1 MVQENIPSCCIFPY
15 LEVTDLIWNCLSFSV
30 IQAHIGNAGNSNF
43 LKTVNKNHTETLM
56 LREGIHKEKDK
67 YHMISL
73 ISASYYT
80 AEMKLS
86 TEKKNM
92 DFENRCMIQGG
103 AGGRREGVG
112 VSGSL
117 GLIDV
122 DYCLWNG

>member
-1 MVQENIPSCCIFPY
+1 
-15 LEVTDLIWNCLSFSV
+15 
-30 IQAHIGNAGNSNF
+30 
-43 LKTVNKNHTETLM
+43 
-56 LREGIHKEKDK
+56 
-67 YHMISL
+67 MISL

-112 VSGSL
+112 GSGSL